1 MTVTVRLFASYA
13 ERLGHSSLNIDLPP
27 GALVKDAVASLRG
40 MPGGSMLPHTPLVA
54 INRGYASPDS
64 PLTEGDEV
72 AVIPPVAGG

>member
-13 ERLGHSSLNIDLPP
+13 ERLGQSSLSIDLPA
-27 GALVKDAVASLRG
+27 GARVRDAVTSLRS
-40 MPGGSMLPHTPLVA
+40 MPGGSMLPQSPLVA

-64 PLTEGDEV
+64 ALSEGDEL

>member
-13 ERLGHSSLNIDLPP
+13 ERLGHSSLSIELPA
-27 GALVKDAVASLRG
+27 GSRVEDAVTSLRN
-40 MPGGSMLPHTPLVA
+40 MPGGSMLPPTPLVA

-64 PLTEGDEV
+64 VLSEGDEL

>member
-13 ERLGHSSLNIDLPP
+13 ERLGHSSLSIDLP
-27 GALVKDAVASLRG
+27 AEARVIDAVTLLRN
-40 MPGGSMLPHTPLVA
+40 MPGGTMLPSAPLVA

-64 PLTEGDEV
+64 ALSEGDEL